1 VLQPANAVLPVIAA
15 PMFLVSGPEIVSAC
29 CKAGIVGTF
38 PALNQ
43 RTSAG
48 FDEWLTDIEKDLS
61 DVQHPGFGVNLIVHK
76 TNPRLE
82 QDLDICV
89 KHKVPLVITSLGAV
103 KDLVDAVHSYGGKV
117 FHDVT
122 TLRHAQK
129 AADAGVDGL
138 IAVSA
143 GAGGHAGTLHPL
155 ALLGEIKKFYSGTL
169 IMSGCISTGADV
181 AAAIAAGADYAYMG
195 TRFICTD
202 ESRAAVA
209 YKAMIEQSHAK
220 DIVYTDKVSGI
231 YANFLGAS
239 LTAAQAGNESANG
252 AASTTA
258 EGGEIDFGKELLTPE
273 EGDAKAW
280 KDIWSAGQGVGNIN
294 STLPVK
300 SLVNELVSEYQA
312 AIQRATAAVP
322 K

>member
-1 VLQPANAVLPVIAA
+1 MGLSINAFIGC
-15 PMFLVSGPEIVSAC
+15 GPEIVIAC

-43 RTSAG
+43 RSSEG
-48 FDEWLTDIEKDLS
+48 FDDWLTDIERTLS
-61 DVQHPGFGVNLIVHK
+61 GIQHPGYGVNLIVHK
-76 TNPRLE
+76 TNPRLQ

-155 ALLGEIKKFYSGTL
+155 ALLGEIKTFFNGTL
-169 IMSGCISTGADV
+169 IMSGCLSTGADV
-181 AAAIAAGADYAYMG
+181 ASAIAAGADYAYMG

-202 ESRAAVA
+202 ESRAAIA
-209 YKAMIEQSHAK
+209 YKTMIENSTAK
-220 DIVYTDKVSGI
+220 DIVYTDKVSGV

-239 LTAAQAGNESANG
+239 LAAAQNDGANP
-252 AASTTA
+252 SHA
-258 EGGEIDFGKELLTPE
+258 EGAPIDFGKELLAPE
-273 EGDAKAW
+273 DGGAKAW
-280 KDIWSAGQGVGNIN
+280 KDIWSAGHGVGSISN
-294 STLPVK
+294 TLPVK
-300 SLVNELVSEYQA
+300 SLVNELVNDYQI
-312 AIQRATAAVP
+312 AIQRAAAAAP

>member
-1 VLQPANAVLPVIAA
+1 VLQAANAKLPVIAA

-43 RTSAG
+43 RTSEG
-48 FDEWLTDIEKDLS
+48 FDEWLTNIEKELS
-61 DVQHPGFGVNLIVHK
+61 DLQHPGFGVNLIVHK
-76 TNPRLE
+76 TNPRLQ

-155 ALLGEIKKFYSGTL
+155 ALLGEIKKFFSGTL
-169 IMSGCISTGADV
+169 IMSGCLSTGADV

-202 ESRAAVA
+202 ESRAAIA
-209 YKAMIEQSHAK
+209 YKTMIEQSNAK
-220 DIVYTDKVSGI
+220 DIVYTDKVSGV

-239 LTAAQAGNESANG
+239 LAAANADHEAASG
-252 AASTTA
+252 AASTPTKGA
-258 EGGEIDFGKELLTPE
+258 EIDFGKELLAPE
-273 EGDAKAW
+273 DGDAKAW
-280 KDIWSAGQGVGNIN
+280 KDIWSAGHGVGNIN